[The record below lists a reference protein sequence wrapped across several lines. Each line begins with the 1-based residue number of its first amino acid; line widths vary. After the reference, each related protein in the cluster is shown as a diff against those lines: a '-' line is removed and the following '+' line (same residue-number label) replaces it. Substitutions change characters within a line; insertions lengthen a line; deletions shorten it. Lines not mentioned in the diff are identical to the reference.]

1 MSIFF
6 LLQMGKD
13 YSEWRS
19 RPQFNF
25 KCQDLSL
32 ILLWLI
38 NMLVNCWLVANELI
52 YKLREDLTINVEV
65 TSKIV
70 KCCWTDSCVLFSMG
84 DIEGCGNCQGVIM
97 FSKRQEGT
105 NWTLLGQ
112 FTTAYEVATCSIRR
126 KPLSGAIV
134 PMFFFVGELKQ
145 LRLHFG
151 PFFVL
156 WAQWKLSA
164 LTTLAGFFCISLILC
179 FSLVFGNLSQHLGQA
194 QRWWPSRW

>member
-13 YSEWRS
+13 DSEWRS

-70 KCCWTDSCVLFSMG
+70 KCCWTDSCV
-84 DIEGCGNCQGVIM
+84 
-97 FSKRQEGT
+97 
-105 NWTLLGQ
+105 
-112 FTTAYEVATCSIRR
+112 
-126 KPLSGAIV
+126 
-134 PMFFFVGELKQ
+134 
-145 LRLHFG
+145 
-151 PFFVL
+151 
-156 WAQWKLSA
+156 
-164 LTTLAGFFCISLILC
+164 
-179 FSLVFGNLSQHLGQA
+179 FSLCAYVDTAIGSWHFPVSPAWGTSYSSVWVGTGDRIYCHPSAELNIMCRTGSRKWATESQPEMYMKQVLGNGPWEA
-194 QRWWPSRW
+194 